1 MVRTKD
7 QFLKDVANRKC
18 EIYFRGRRLSTVLE
32 DEDLKYAAYHTA
44 RLFDYPKRTY
54 FDESLNLE
62 ISKYYKI
69 PRSSHDLLERHLL
82 IYDNTIFGYGL
93 FNISQAIGSDA
104 LFALLIVSKMI
115 DKKYGTD
122 YYSRV
127 WRYYQDVVR
136 GDLTIAV
143 AQTDVKGH
151 RKKRPFEQPDPDL
164 YLRVVETK
172 SNGIVVRGAKA
183 HTTHSVAVD
192 EIIVLP
198 TRAMSPN
205 DKNYAVA
212 FAIPVDTPGLKLIVR
227 ETGRVS
233 RTYIGRKEGVEP
245 ETLTVFDDVF
255 VPWDRVFMYGEYD
268 YAGLLAITFAT
279 YHRFTAVSYRAALAN
294 LYLGAA
300 YKMAEAN
307 GVLDAKHIRDDIL
320 EIVIYKE
327 IQRMGALAA
336 AMYPLI
342 QEGIA
347 IPNPVYTN
355 IAKLYSNSKFSDV
368 LKAVV
373 DVAGGIIAT
382 FPTYEDLQNEITR
395 KYVSKYMQ
403 AAIDGERRIKLIE
416 LLRDLVVIG
425 GGWYLTTMMHAEGSM
440 EASKL
445 ELFRSY
451 DYKEALELVERLLEE

>member
-7 QFLKDVANRKC
+7 IFLKDISNRKA
-18 EIYFRGRRLSTVLE
+18 EIYFRGKKLSSPLE
-32 DEDLKYAAYHTA
+32 DDDLRYAVYHTA
-44 RLFDYPKRTY
+44 RLFEYPKRTY
-54 FDESLNLE
+54 FNEEFKQE

-69 PRSSHDLLERHLL
+69 PRNSTDLLERHQL
-82 IYDNTIFGYGL
+82 IYDNTLYGYGL

-104 LFALLIVSKMI
+104 LFALLIVSKII
-115 DKKYGTD
+115 DKRAGTD

-127 WRYYQDVVR
+127 WNYYRRVVSE
-136 GDLTIAV
+136 DLTIAV

-151 RKKRPFEQPDPDL
+151 RKLRPHQQPDPDL
-164 YLRVVETK
+164 YVRVVEVR
-172 SNGIVVRGAKA
+172 SDGIVVSGAKA
-183 HTTHSVAVD
+183 HTTHAVAVD

-198 TRAMSPN
+198 TRAMTQH

-212 FAIPVDTPGLKLIVR
+212 FAIPIDAPGLKLIVR
-227 ETGRVS
+227 ETGKVG
-233 RTYIGRKEGVEP
+233 RTFIGRKEGVEP
-245 ETLTVFDDVF
+245 ETLTIFDNVF
-255 VPWDRVFMYGEYD
+255 VPWDRVFMFGEYD

-336 AMYPLI
+336 AMYPI
-342 QEGIA
+342 VQEGVA

-355 IAKLYSNSKFSDV
+355 IAKLYSNAKFADV
-368 LKAVV
+368 LKATV

-382 FPTYEDLQNEITR
+382 FPTYEDLENEATR
-395 KYVSKYMQ
+395 KYISKYMR
-403 AAIDGERRIKLIE
+403 AAVDGETRIKIIE
-416 LLRDLVVIG
+416 LLRELVVGG

-451 DYKEALELVERLLEE
+451 DYKEALDLVERLLE

>member
-1 MVRTKD
+1 MVRTKE
-7 QFLKDVANRKC
+7 QFLNDVRNRKC
-18 EIYFRGRRLSTVLE
+18 EIYFRGRKLHSVLE

-44 RLFDYPKRTY
+44 RLFEYPKRTY
-54 FDESLNLE
+54 FDENLRIE
-62 ISKYYKI
+62 MSKYYKI
-69 PRSSHDLLERHLL
+69 PRNSNDLLERHML
-82 IYDNTIFGYGL
+82 IYDNTLFSYGL

-104 LFALLIVSKMI
+104 LFSLLIVSRLV

-122 YYSRV
+122 YYNRV
-127 WRYYQDVVR
+127 WKYYQQVVSN
-136 GDLTIAV
+136 DLTIAV

-164 YLRVVETK
+164 YLRVVEAK
-172 SNGIVVRGAKA
+172 SDGIVVRGAKA
-183 HTTHSVAVD
+183 HTTHSVGVD

-198 TRAMSPN
+198 TRAMGPN
-205 DKNYAVA
+205 DKSYAVA
-212 FAIPVDTPGLKLIVR
+212 FAVPVDTPGVKLIVR
-227 ETGRVS
+227 ETGRVG
-233 RTYIGRKEGVEP
+233 RTYIGSKEGVEP

-255 VPWDRVFMYGEYD
+255 VPWDRVFMFGEYD
-268 YAGLLAITFAT
+268 YAGLLAVTFAT

-342 QEGIA
+342 YENVA
-347 IPNPVYTN
+347 VPNPVYTN

-373 DVAGGIIAT
+373 DIAGGIIAT
-382 FPTYEDLQNEITR
+382 FPTYEDLKQEVTR
-395 KYVSKYMQ
+395 KYIIKYMQ
-403 AAIDGERRIKLIE
+403 AAVDGETRVKLIE
-416 LLRDLVVIG
+416 LLRELVVNG

-440 EASKL
+440 EASKI

-451 DYKEALELVERLLEE
+451 DYKEALELVEKLLE